1 MPPAIHTPS
10 HDSHQDQPP
19 VLIVGGGPS
28 GLFCAGELARRG
40 VRSRLIEQ
48 APAPHRQTR
57 ATVLQSA
64 TQELFCSAA
73 LWDAFAAVA
82 QPIRRRQL
90 QLDDGRVLEE
100 RVDAVDSPFPAQ
112 LSLPQ
117 WRTEALLA
125 ERLEQLGGRI
135 ERGVALQ
142 RVEEEGEGLRL
153 ELEHG
158 DGLRETLRVRYL
170 IDASGSHSL
179 TRASMRE
186 ELEGETYAGHYLV
199 ADLVLRQPPEA
210 MAQADDLTWLRI
222 SPLGLVLLSPLPE
235 GRTLMFIG
243 GLDADRE
250 GQAYDVDSIGALL
263 AARCGRDHGPADLRW
278 SSGFR
283 MHRRLAPRLADG
295 RRFLLGDAGHL
306 SSPLGGE
313 GMNSGLLDAADLAW
327 KLALVLQGAAPES
340 LLQSYGIERGL
351 VDRQVLRFSDQQHR
365 LVAGL
370 VAAAAAGEEPNLPP
384 ADPAAERAQ
393 QRARAMLD
401 HSLAGSPLIGGFLG
415 DGLEAVALPAPA
427 PGERWPDRCRLDL
440 SVPCLLVWGTPP
452 AALEAWAERWAS
464 RVVWHSFQDLGFDPE
479 RAGLPVSAPSG
490 AVLIRPDGFVAFRA
504 LPFCNAAVAA
514 LERHLQ
520 GWLLPASAHA

>member
-1 MPPAIHTPS
+1 M
-10 HDSHQDQPP
+10 
-19 VLIVGGGPS
+19 
-28 GLFCAGELARRG
+28 
-40 VRSRLIEQ
+40 
-48 APAPHRQTR
+48 
-57 ATVLQSA
+57 
-64 TQELFCSAA
+64 
-73 LWDAFAAVA
+73 
-82 QPIRRRQL
+82 
-90 QLDDGRVLEE
+90 
-100 RVDAVDSPFPAQ
+100 
-112 LSLPQ
+112 
-117 WRTEALLA
+117 
-125 ERLEQLGGRI
+125 
-135 ERGVALQ
+135 
-142 RVEEEGEGLRL
+142 
-153 ELEHG
+153 
-158 DGLRETLRVRYL
+158 
-170 IDASGSHSL
+170 
-179 TRASMRE
+179 
-186 ELEGETYAGHYLV
+186 
-199 ADLVLRQPPEA
+199 
-210 MAQADDLTWLRI
+210 
-222 SPLGLVLLSPLPE
+222 LLSPLPE

-243 GLDADRE
+243 GLDAVRE

-365 LVAGL
+365 LVEGL

-440 SVPCLLVWGTPP
+440 SVPCLLVWGAPP
-452 AALEAWAERWAS
+452 ADLDTWATRWAS
-464 RVVWHSFQDLGFDPE
+464 RVALQTFEALGLDPE
-479 RAGLPVSAPSG
+479 RAGLPKSAPSG
-490 AVLIRPDGFVAFRA
+490 AVLIRPDGFVGFRA
-504 LPFCNAAVAA
+504 LPFSTAALAA

-520 GWLLPASAHA
+520 GWLLPADA